1 MTKIEPTPETV
12 PERKTVIYKTLVDPT
27 VIKIAG
33 EKIKNRLFS
42 KLWFLKPQSEEI
54 ENVSI
59 EKYYEQ
65 YFLIDGSYT
74 IDYYRK
80 RFYTFNIDGKVQEV
94 ILLDKKLKPDLPK
107 KSSRTPYKSITLEG
121 KERLLHRNRACLVL
135 DEAGREVDPR
145 RVPSAPSE
153 ELPKQDL
160 VDSKENSKKHVTV
173 PDMEVHALRSKIVR
187 KPPDVERVV
196 QESFKVSERS
206 VIYMP
211 IYKLVFKHTRTGEM
225 KSAKINGVTGREV
238 SW

>member
-1 MTKIEPTPETV
+1 MTKIEPTLETV
-12 PERKTVIYKTLVDPT
+12 PGRKTVVYKTLVDPT

-33 EKIKNRLFS
+33 EKMKYRLFS

-54 ENVSI
+54 ENVSV

-65 YFLIDGSYT
+65 YFLIDGNYT

-80 RFYTFNIDGKVQEV
+80 RFYTFNVDGKVQEV
-94 ILLDKKLKPDLPK
+94 VLLNKKLKPDLPK
-107 KSSRTPYKSITLEG
+107 KFSKAPYKSITLKGE
-121 KERLLHRNRACLVL
+121 ERLLHRNRACLIL

-153 ELPKQDL
+153 ELPKKDL
-160 VDSKENSKKHVTV
+160 VSSKKNSKELEAA

-187 KPPDVERVV
+187 KPRDVERVV
-196 QESFKVSERS
+196 RESFEVSERS

-211 IYKLVFKHTRTGEM
+211 IYKLVFKHVRTGEM
-225 KSAKINGVTGREV
+225 KTAKINGVTGRPV

>member
-1 MTKIEPTPETV
+1 LTKIEPTLETV
-12 PERKTVIYKTLVDPT
+12 PGRKTVVYKTLVDPT

-33 EKIKNRLFS
+33 EKMKYRLFS

-54 ENVSI
+54 ENVSV

-65 YFLIDGSYT
+65 YFLIDGNYT

-80 RFYTFNIDGKVQEV
+80 RFYTFNVDGKVQEV
-94 ILLDKKLKPDLPK
+94 VLLNKKLKPDLPK
-107 KSSRTPYKSITLEG
+107 KFSKAPYKSITLKGE
-121 KERLLHRNRACLVL
+121 ERLLHRNRACLIL

-153 ELPKQDL
+153 ELPKKDL
-160 VDSKENSKKHVTV
+160 VSSKKNSKELEA
-173 PDMEVHALRSKIVR
+173 PQDMEVHALRSKIVR
-187 KPPDVERVV
+187 KPRDVERVV
-196 QESFKVSERS
+196 RESFEVSERS

-211 IYKLVFKHTRTGEM
+211 IYKLVFKHVRTGEM
-225 KSAKINGVTGREV
+225 KTAKINGVTGRPV

>member
-1 MTKIEPTPETV
+1 MTKIESTPETV

-33 EKIKNRLFS
+33 EKIKHRLFS
-42 KLWFLKPQSEEI
+42 KLWFLKPQPDEI
-54 ENVSI
+54 ENVSV

-80 RFYTFNIDGKVQEV
+80 RFYTFHIDGKVQEV
-94 ILLDKKLKPDLPK
+94 ILLNKKLKPDLPK
-107 KSSRTPYKSITLEG
+107 KSSKTPYKSITLEG
-121 KERLLHRNRACLVL
+121 EERLLHRNRACLIL

-153 ELPKQDL
+153 ELPKKDL
-160 VDSKENSKKHVTV
+160 VNSKENSKKLEAA
-173 PDMEVHALRSKIVR
+173 PDMEVRVLRSKLVR

-196 QESFKVSERS
+196 HESFEVSERS
-206 VIYMP
+206 VMYMP
-211 IYKLVFKHTRTGEM
+211 IYKLVFKHVRTGEM
-225 KSAKINGVTGREV
+225 KTAKINGVTGRPL